1 MASLRLLFASTAEVQ
16 IPLEVFVALMVVFV
30 TAFIGFLG
38 WLTKQVIELAKAISA
53 VQSQLQEIQ
62 KEIEGH

>member
-1 MASLRLLFASTAEVQ
+1 
-16 IPLEVFVALMVVFV
+16 MVVFV